1 MDLFLN
7 LVASGLVMGSI
18 YGIIAVSFAIIFKT
32 TGVLNFAQ
40 GEVMMLVAYVSWSL
54 GAELHLPFVAL
65 IPVSVIVAAIIGIVV
80 ERIFIRPM
88 IGQPVFSIVMVT
100 IGLAAFMRS
109 LIVIVWGHGAEPF
122 DASIEGGL
130 VEIGPVVLFTEQV
143 FTLALFCTVCLAV
156 YLFCRFTRIGAAMRA
171 TAMDETAALLMGV
184 DVRRISSLAWA
195 IAAVVSGLAGV
206 AFSIMFARAPDLWFE
221 GLRAFPAT
229 ILGGLDAPIGSGF
242 GGLIIGVIGDLSEGY
257 IGQGLK
263 EISGFVVIILV
274 LMVRPYGLFGDRE
287 LERV

>member
-7 LVASGLVMGSI
+7 LVASGLVIGSI
-18 YGIIAVSFAIIFKT
+18 YGIIAIAFAVIFKT

-54 GAELHLPFVAL
+54 GTELSLSFPVLVIVSIGVAAL
-65 IPVSVIVAAIIGIVV
+65 IGIIV
-80 ERIFIRPM
+80 ERLFIRPM
-88 IGQPVFSIVMVT
+88 IGQPIFAIVMVT
-100 IGLAAFMRS
+100 IGLAVMLRS
-109 LIVIVWGHGAEPF
+109 LIVIFWGADAEPF
-122 DASIEGGL
+122 NAAIEGGL
-130 VEIGPVVLFTEQV
+130 VEIGPVVLFTEQLFAIILFFAIMTAV
-143 FTLALFCTVCLAV
+143 FLF
-156 YLFCRFTRIGAAMRA
+156 FRFTRIGIAMRA

-184 DVRRISSLAWA
+184 DVRRISALAWA
-195 IAAVVSGLAGV
+195 IAAVVSGLAGITF
-206 AFSIMFARAPDLWFE
+206 AIMFSRAPDLWFQ

-229 ILGGLDAPIGSGF
+229 ILGGLDSPLGSGF

-263 EISGFVVIILV
+263 EISGFIVIIIV
-274 LMVRPYGLFGDRE
+274 LMVRPYGLFGEKE

>member
-7 LVASGLVMGSI
+7 LVASGLVIGSI
-18 YGIIAVSFAIIFKT
+18 YGIIAMAFAIIFKT

-54 GAELHLPFVAL
+54 GSELVLPFWAL
-65 IPVSVIVAAIIGIVV
+65 VIVSIGVAAIIGIVI
-80 ERIFIRPM
+80 ERLFIRPM
-88 IGQPVFSIVMVT
+88 IGQPIFAIVMVT
-100 IGLAAFMRS
+100 IGLAVMLRS
-109 LIVIVWGHGAEPF
+109 LIVILWGADAEPF

-143 FTLALFCTVCLAV
+143 FAFVLFLVIAAAIF
-156 YLFCRFTRIGAAMRA
+156 LFFRFTRIGIAMRA

-184 DVRRISSLAWA
+184 DVRRISALAWA
-195 IAAVVSGLAGV
+195 IAAIVSGLAGITF
-206 AFSIMFARAPDLWFE
+206 AIMFSRAPDLWFQ

-229 ILGGLDAPIGSGF
+229 ILGGLDSPLGSGF
-242 GGLIIGVIGDLSEGY
+242 GGLIVGVIGDLSEGY

-263 EISGFVVIILV
+263 EISGFVVIIIV
-274 LMVRPYGLFGDRE
+274 LMVRPYGLFGEKE

>member
-7 LVASGLVMGSI
+7 LVASGLVIGSI
-18 YGIIAVSFAIIFKT
+18 YGIIACSFAIIFKT

-40 GEVMMLVAYVSWSL
+40 GEVMMLVAYVSWTL
-54 GAELHLPFVAL
+54 AHTLLLPFWIL
-65 IPVSVIVAAIIGIVV
+65 IPLSLAVAAVIGVVV

-88 IGQPVFSIVMVT
+88 TGQPVFSIVMVT
-100 IGLAAFMRS
+100 VGLAIFLRS
-109 LIVIVWGHGAEPF
+109 LIVMIWGPDTAPF
-122 DASIEGGL
+122 EASVSGGI

-143 FTLALFCTVCLAV
+143 FVLVLFCAVCTSIWA
-156 YLFCRFTRIGAAMRA
+156 FFRFTRIGVAMRA

-184 DVRRISSLAWA
+184 DVRRISAIAWA
-195 IAAVVSGLAGV
+195 VAAVVSGLAGI
-206 AFSIMFARAPDLWFE
+206 AFSILFARAPDLWFQ
-221 GLRAFPAT
+221 GLRSFPAT
-229 ILGGLDAPIGSGF
+229 ILGGLDSPLGSGF
-242 GGLIIGVIGDLSEGY
+242 GGLIVGVIGDLSEGY

-274 LMVRPYGLFGDRE
+274 LMVRPYGLFGEKE

>member
-7 LVASGLVMGSI
+7 LVASGLVIGSV
-18 YGIIAVSFAIIFKT
+18 YGMIAISFAIIFKT

-54 GAELHLPFVAL
+54 ATELDLPFTVL
-65 IPVSVIVAAIIGIVV
+65 IPVTIVAAALIGIVV

-100 IGLAAFMRS
+100 IGLAVFLRS
-109 LIVIVWGHGAEPF
+109 LIVMIWGPDAHPF
-122 DASIEGGL
+122 QASFEGGF

-143 FTLALFCTVCLAV
+143 FTLILFCVIALCV
-156 YLFCRFTRIGAAMRA
+156 FLFFRSTRIGIAMRA

-184 DVRRISSLAWA
+184 DVRKISSLAWA
-195 IAAVVSGLAGV
+195 IAAVVSGLAGI
-206 AFSIMFARAPDLWFE
+206 AFAIMFSRAPDMWFQ
-221 GLRAFPAT
+221 GLRSFPAT
-229 ILGGLDAPIGSGF
+229 ILGGLDSPLGSGF
-242 GGLIIGVIGDLSEGY
+242 GGLVIGVIGNLSEGY

-274 LMVRPYGLFGDRE
+274 LMVRPYGLFGEKE